1 MSWRGVT
8 LQTRAASAAERR
20 RRPSTSP
27 SFAIRTCASA
37 SRVSGSATALQT
49 PLTPDSAIE
58 CCRRT
63 IHVSMT
69 RTDIETWLLA
79 SSPNGRALA
88 LPVRDLDRGVI
99 PSEPRTLELR
109 PETPYLDAE
118 WIFHL
123 CGLHRSQHRR
133 VPALGGVALR
143 LDEPHHRGSR
153 GRGPTTRSCGH
164 SSRERLRRGGRS
176 VRRRRPAPHAWA
188 RSGARPRSRG
198 SGAPRSLASPRT

>member
-99 PSEPRTLELR
+99 PREAGALELG
-109 PETPYLDAE
+109 PKSPDLDRQGV
-118 WIFHL
+118 FYVCPRHP
-123 CGLHRSQHRR
+123 RRHRR
-133 VPALGGVALR
+133 VPPFGLR
-143 LDEPHHRGSR
+143 
-153 GRGPTTRSCGH
+153 
-164 SSRERLRRGGRS
+164 
-176 VRRRRPAPHAWA
+176 APGFHA
-188 RSGARPRSRG
+188 
-198 SGAPRSLASPRT
+198 

>member
-63 IHVSMT
+63 IHASMT

-99 PSEPRTLELR
+99 PREAGGPQLG
-109 PETPYLDAE
+109 PKTPHPDA
-118 WIFHL
+118 
-123 CGLHRSQHRR
+123 Q
-133 VPALGGVALR
+133 GVFY
-143 LDEPHHRGSR
+143 
-153 GRGPTTRSCGH
+153 
-164 SSRERLRRGGRS
+164 
-176 VRRRRPAPHAWA
+176 VRRPHPPQDRRLPPPCP
-188 RSGARPRSRG
+188 GARG
-198 SGAPRSLASPRT
+198 LYQA

>member
-99 PSEPRTLELR
+99 PREAGALQLR
-109 PETPYLDAE
+109 PNPA
-118 WIFHL
+118 HL
-123 CGLHRSQHRR
+123 CGAWVLYGPPPRPRH
-133 VPALGGVALR
+133 PR
-143 LDEPHHRGSR
+143 L
-153 GRGPTTRSCGH
+153 
-164 SSRERLRRGGRS
+164 L
-176 VRRRRPAPHAWA
+176 PAP
-188 RSGARPRSRG
+188 
-198 SGAPRSLASPRT
+198 

>member
-37 SRVSGSATALQT
+37 SRVSGSAPALQT

-99 PSEPRTLELR
+99 PREAGAPQLGPKSPH
-109 PETPYLDAE
+109 PDAE
-118 WIFHL
+118 WVFYRRP
-123 CGLHRSQHRR
+123 LHPPQ
-133 VPALGGVALR
+133 P
-143 LDEPHHRGSR
+143 P
-153 GRGPTTRSCGH
+153 RGPPLCR
-164 SSRERLRRGGRS
+164 
-176 VRRRRPAPHAWA
+176 V
-188 RSGARPRSRG
+188 
-198 SGAPRSLASPRT
+198 APR

>member
-99 PSEPRTLELR
+99 PREAGAPQLR
-109 PETPYLDAE
+109 PKSPD
-118 WIFHL
+118 
-123 CGLHRSQHRR
+123 LHPQWVFYVRRPHRR
-133 VPALGGVALR
+133 QHPRLPPPCRAGPGLR
-143 LDEPHHRGSR
+143 QP
-153 GRGPTTRSCGH
+153 
-164 SSRERLRRGGRS
+164 
-176 VRRRRPAPHAWA
+176 
-188 RSGARPRSRG
+188 
-198 SGAPRSLASPRT
+198 